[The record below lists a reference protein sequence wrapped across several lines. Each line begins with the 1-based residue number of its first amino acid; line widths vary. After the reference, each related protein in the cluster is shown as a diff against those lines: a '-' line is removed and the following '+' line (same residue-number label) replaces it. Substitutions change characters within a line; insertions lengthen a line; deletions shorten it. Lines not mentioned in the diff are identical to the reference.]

1 MKKSIK
7 IVLGVVCLLV
17 IIGILGSGGNKTNSQ
32 VQTSTQTPISAPATE
47 EKTNNT
53 STSVVES
60 SSADSSP
67 QNEQITEPEPIELS
81 GTGQKATQKFQLE
94 QGLAEFSTNYRG
106 SDNFIVYLMDGET
119 GQNIDLIANE
129 IGSSNG
135 SKAVGITSDGDYI
148 LNVQANGPWTIT
160 ITQPRKSATQSAPLT
175 LQGTG
180 NQASELFTLD
190 NGLKTFNM
198 DYRGSDNFIVFLMD
212 DQGNQVDL
220 LANQIGSFN
229 GSKAVGIQQTGTYLL
244 NIQANGK
251 WKVSI
256 E

>member
-1 MKKSIK
+1 MKKTTK
-7 IVLGVVCLLV
+7 IILGVLFLIV
-17 IIGILGSGGNKTNSQ
+17 IVGILGSGGNSTNQ
-32 VQTSTQTPISAPATE
+32 HVQSPAQTPTSTPTSEQTTD
-47 EKTNNT
+47 NT
-53 STSVVES
+53 STSVS
-60 SSADSSP
+60 DSTS
-67 QNEQITEPEPIELS
+67 QTEQITEPEPIELS

-94 QGLAEFSTNYRG
+94 QGLSVFSTTYRG
-106 SDNFIVYLMDGET
+106 SDNFIVWLMDGET

-135 SKAVGITSDGDYI
+135 SKAVGITSAGDYI
-148 LNVQANGPWTIT
+148 LNVQANGPWTVT
-160 ITQPRKSATQSAPLT
+160 ITQPRKSATRSAPLT

-180 NQASELFTLD
+180 NQASELFTLG
-190 NGLKTFNM
+190 NGLRTFNM
-198 DYRGSDNFIVFLMD
+198 DYHGSNNFIVWLMD

-220 LANQIGSFN
+220 LANQIGNFN
-229 GSKAVGIQQTGTYLL
+229 GSKAVGIPQTGTYLL